1 VSQAIAEQYLPRGME
16 GEIPKSLAGQVLSL
30 ADRLDTI
37 VAFFHVGLIP
47 SGSEDPF
54 ALRRHALAVVR
65 ILIEGNL
72 ALSLEEAI
80 GESRRLIEEQGF
92 KAQAAQGKPADPR
105 IAPGDSLGFIID
117 RLRFYGRALHDLRD
131 DVMDAILKS
140 PTAANLRLDQ
150 LIVRMK
156 ELQVITTRLGFDPLM
171 VGFKRA
177 HRLIEKEGWGREHV
191 DPALFQHHSEETLYK
206 VLHDARVRLPRCI
219 EQGGFSAALELL
231 VAMKPAI
238 DNFFL
243 GVMVNAED
251 EALRANRLSLLCAVD
266 RLFMELAD
274 FSQII
279 VQGA

>member
-1 VSQAIAEQYLPRGME
+1 LADAKFFFDEDRKVKLTDQADKLNQVVFHHKLGTMQQKTSRVMELASFLAFTLAGHDFVSSCRRAARLSKADLLTGVVGEFPTLQGIMGGEYARHDGETAEVSQAIAEQYLPRGME
-16 GEIPKSLAGQVLSL
+16 GEIPTSLAGQVLSL

-105 IAPGDSLGFIID
+105 AAPGDSLGFIID

-156 ELQVITTRLGFDPLM
+156 ELQVITTRLEFDPLM
-171 VGFKRA
+171 VGFKR
-177 HRLIEKEGWGREHV
+177 
-191 DPALFQHHSEETLYK
+191 
-206 VLHDARVRLPRCI
+206 
-219 EQGGFSAALELL
+219 
-231 VAMKPAI
+231 
-238 DNFFL
+238 
-243 GVMVNAED
+243 
-251 EALRANRLSLLCAVD
+251 
-266 RLFMELAD
+266 
-274 FSQII
+274 
-279 VQGA
+279 